1 MLLIKKNW
9 QVRIMNKGLLVFLL
23 LCYFSFSISDAFA
36 FQRSGTP
43 STISPK
49 GQSLNNRLDGFAFSM
64 GISFCSLKAEGNGAY
79 NLIAIGKA
87 NYSLNTGFSAAVFR
101 QFSPV
106 SYRKSFKIGYGLRY
120 HEMNANGDYSQ
131 IYSNGVEEKYQ
142 FNFKFSALEIPLYA
156 KYRFVKNNLGFG
168 FALGTSFSIFLTKSD
183 KLHYEESFNGVQKR
197 NESSG
202 AVYLNRASGD
212 GLMSSSFN
220 TFAAFSLD
228 IPIFEEQILFL
239 ETTYCPYFNIANSSK
254 TSLYPTF
261 TDLHVGI
268 RF

>member
-1 MLLIKKNW
+1 MQLIKKNW
-9 QVRIMNKGLLVFLL
+9 LQKVMNKILPLIFFISILHLSISDGFAYETTKNSSPILPKSQSLGNRKDA
-23 LCYFSFSISDAFA
+23 FSFSI
-36 FQRSGTP
+36 GV
-43 STISPK
+43 
-49 GQSLNNRLDGFAFSM
+49 
-64 GISFCSLKAEGNGAY
+64 SFCKLKAEGEGAY

-87 NYSLNTGFSAAVFR
+87 NYAVNTGFSAAVFR
-101 QFSPV
+101 QFIPV
-106 SYRKSFKIGYGLRY
+106 SYRKNFKIGYGLRY
-120 HEMNANGDYSQ
+120 HQMNADGNYSQ
-131 IYSNGVEEKYQ
+131 IYSNGVEERYQ
-142 FNFKFSALEIPLYA
+142 FNFKFSAIEIPLYA

-202 AVYLNRASGD
+202 AVYLNRANGE

-261 TDLHVGI
+261 TDLHLGM